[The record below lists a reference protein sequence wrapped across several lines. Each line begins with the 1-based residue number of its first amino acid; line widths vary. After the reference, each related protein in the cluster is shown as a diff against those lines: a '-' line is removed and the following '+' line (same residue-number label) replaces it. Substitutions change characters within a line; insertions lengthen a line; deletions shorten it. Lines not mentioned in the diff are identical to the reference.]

1 MIDPVVRTLSPV
13 TLVGGGQASAEDLH
27 MALTLAPTCVAADGG
42 AILARVAGV
51 TPAAVIGDFDSFPP
65 ELADAFPAD
74 RLHRIEEQNSTDFEK
89 ALTRIDA
96 PLVIGVGLMGGRIDH
111 QLGALHVLMA
121 FPDRAVVLLA
131 PEELI
136 FLAPPRIDLPT
147 EPGDVVSL
155 FPLAP
160 ATARSRGLR
169 WPLDGLGFAPGV
181 QSGTSNQA
189 TGPISVVPSDP
200 AMVMIVPRRLLR
212 PVAVALALPEAARW
226 PVRAG

>member
-1 MIDPVVRTLSPV
+1 MIDPLVRTLSPV

-42 AILARVAGV
+42 AVLARAAGV
-51 TPAAVIGDFDSFPP
+51 TPAAVIGDFDSFPS
-65 ELADAFPAD
+65 ELAEAFPAD
-74 RLHRIEEQNSTDFEK
+74 RLHRITEQHSTDFEK

-96 PLVIGVGLMGGRIDH
+96 PLVIGVGLLGGRIDH

-121 FPDRAVVLLA
+121 YPDRPVVLLA
-131 PEELI
+131 PDELV
-136 FLAPPRIDLPT
+136 FLAPSRIDLPT
-147 EPGDVVSL
+147 EEGDVISL

-160 ATARSRGLR
+160 VTAQGRGLR
-169 WPLDGLGFAPGV
+169 WPLEGLRFAPGL

-189 TGPISVVPSDP
+189 TGQISVEPSAP

-212 PVAVALALPEAARW
+212 PVAAALASPEAARW